1 MNLYFASILRLVGG
15 PRQKHGRNLRRLNVK
30 VVVDTGGTDAFIVIG
45 DTFESPTEKVVNCG
59 PSKAREDVL
68 TFGAFA
74 FGKTTFLACK
84 DTACVDDIYPHECTG
99 VTIPFVLIPQDHF
112 VHWFAF
118 AFLPCTPS
126 SSSTKLGGN
135 SLLKTFEMHSIIL
148 CSCLAGAT
156 KPPLAE
162 WSDHGSRSYF
172 MVGRSSGSPGIR

>member
-1 MNLYFASILRLVGG
+1 M
-15 PRQKHGRNLRRLNVK
+15 K

-118 AFLPCTPS
+118 AFLPVRLAARLQSLEGIPFS
-126 SSSTKLGGN
+126 K
-135 SLLKTFEMHSIIL
+135 LLKCTQLFCALAFRVQS
-148 CSCLAGAT
+148 SAGAT